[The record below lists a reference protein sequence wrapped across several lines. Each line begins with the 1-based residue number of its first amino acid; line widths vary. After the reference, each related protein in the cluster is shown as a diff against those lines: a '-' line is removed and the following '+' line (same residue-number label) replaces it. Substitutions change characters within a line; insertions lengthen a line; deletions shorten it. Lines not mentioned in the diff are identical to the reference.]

1 MAVAS
6 SRILLRGQRMPA
18 GAGDFGGADLV
29 DERAGPGYVK
39 DSGTTT
45 LQMNLEG
52 QGIVEVAAA
61 FRSPL
66 ANDSG
71 RCSAWL
77 HQTWTL
83 EEAGVAVALLAVL
96 LDALDRA
103 GSHVREAQELVVSG
117 QQVLTEGLPSD
128 HDAAAAA
135 AFLLENSHR
144 PELCLHPAMS
154 GLDSVH
160 ASGRVKE

>member
-1 MAVAS
+1 
-6 SRILLRGQRMPA
+6 
-18 GAGDFGGADLV
+18 
-29 DERAGPGYVK
+29 
-39 DSGTTT
+39 
-45 LQMNLEG
+45 MNLEG

-77 HQTWTL
+77 HETLTL
-83 EEAGVAVALLAVL
+83 EEAGAAVALLAVL

-117 QQVLTEGLPSD
+117 QQVLNEGLPSD
-128 HDAAAAA
+128 HDAAA

-154 GLDSVH
+154 RLDSVH
-160 ASGRVKE
+160 AGGRSRSSGAA